1 MLSKVNVLSTPN
13 VARKSY
19 QLAVNVYKGESLK
32 KKDENAIIDGF
43 ASVRVGGFVEP
54 TPIVKGS

>member
-1 MLSKVNVLSTPN
+1 MSKINILSTPN

-19 QLAVNVYKGESLK
+19 QLAVNVFKGESLK
-32 KKDENAIIDGF
+32 KKVESGLIDAF

-54 TPIVKGS
+54 TPVVKGS